1 MYRILMDVCCW
12 QDHAETPSHKEVS
25 MELAIENLIALIL
38 LDLFEVIVIE
48 GLRVVCLPATLFRP
62 ALCSFQM
69 QAACSEILVAL
80 SADSLESKLEDI
92 LSCALLERF
101 STVMIDTISV
111 RQERN
116 AAPNLAALPRSA

>member
-12 QDHAETPSHKEVS
+12 LDHAEASSHKEGS
-25 MELAIENLIALIL
+25 MDLAIENLIALIL
-38 LDLFEVIVIE
+38 LDLFEVVVIE
-48 GLRVVCLPATLFRP
+48 DLRVICLPATLSRP

-101 STVMIDTISV
+101 STVMIETISV
-111 RQERN
+111 RHERN
-116 AAPNLAALPRSA
+116 AGLNLAELPRSA